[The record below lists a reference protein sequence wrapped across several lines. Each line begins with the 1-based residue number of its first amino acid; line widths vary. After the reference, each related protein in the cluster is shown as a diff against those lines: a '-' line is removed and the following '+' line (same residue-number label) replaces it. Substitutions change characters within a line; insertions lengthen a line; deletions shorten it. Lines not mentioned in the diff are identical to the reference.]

1 MKISY
6 QSRVMTMAHIL
17 YDSFP
22 LRPRGWAGPEFKT
35 WPDALSY
42 AWYFERFRKTLRNGI
57 VHFTYRKEDDSYR
70 EATGTCFPW
79 LIPSENQPK
88 NPSPALPSGESV
100 PSLEERVRV
109 RFSTIIYYD
118 IDAKGWRSFDIRRFI
133 GFVNV
138 YQISRVE
145 GQALRN
151 MKEVKPA
158 IVKSHHKH

>member
-1 MKISY
+1 MISTPK
-6 QSRVMTMAHIL
+6 RVMTMAHIL

-88 NPSPALPSGESV
+88 TSDS
-100 PSLEERVRV
+100 ERKPKL
-109 RFSTIIYYD
+109 STIIYYD

-151 MKEVKPA
+151 MTEVKPA
-158 IVKSHHKH
+158 IEKSHHKH

>member
-1 MKISY
+1 
-6 QSRVMTMAHIL
+6 MTMAHIL
-17 YDSFP
+17 YEAFP

-42 AWYFERFRKTLRNGI
+42 AWYFERFRKALRNGI
-57 VHFTYRKEDDSYR
+57 IHFTYRKEDDSYR

-79 LIPSENQPK
+79 LIPGA
-88 NPSPALPSGESV
+88 SPQRNGESGLR
-100 PSLEERVRV
+100 LEGTKV

-151 MKEVKPA
+151 LQEVKPA
-158 IVKSHHKH
+158 IEKSHHKH